1 MRLDAESWD
10 DRGRTVVELSGELD
24 LFTAPLLRDVLL
36 ALAGESRHYLAIEM
50 SGLRFLDSS
59 GLGVLVGAT
68 KRAVAGGGGL
78 CLAAAPDRMLRTL
91 RITGLLRVMPAFP
104 TLPEAFDWLD
114 ELYARHA
121 GTREAAQEAAVQ
133 GTAAQTTTAR
143 TITAQPASEAQTRGR
158 RAGGSGRTV

>member
-36 ALAGESRHYLAIEM
+36 ALDGESRYYLAIEM
-50 SGLRFLDSS
+50 SALRFLDSS

-78 CLAAAPDRMLRTL
+78 CLVAVPERMLRTL
-91 RITGLLRVMPAFP
+91 RITGLLRVMPAFA
-104 TLPEAFDWLD
+104 TLQEAFGWLD
-114 ELYARHA
+114 GLSARHA
-121 GTREAAQEAAVQ
+121 GSRQ
-133 GTAAQTTTAR
+133 AAQTATTR
-143 TITAQPASEAQTRGR
+143 TFTAQPASESPTRGR
-158 RAGGSGRTV
+158 RPGGAGRPV